1 MNRTAR
7 LAVAALALVVAA
19 PAAARNDELKLPIA
33 DALRTPDAKAKLD
46 PSIRL
51 YFGTTPGGVE
61 RTIGETRTNKKTNS
75 FNKTDKQACEWA
87 FLGAVMALQAKA
99 RKTGGNAVVGI
110 VSNYKDRRS
119 SSATQYVCGVGNVV
133 AGVAFKGTIVR
144 MGR

>member
-1 MNRTAR
+1 MNSVSRLALALLA
-7 LAVAALALVVAA
+7 LAVAG
-19 PAAARNDELKLPIA
+19 PAAARNDEMKFSIA

-51 YFGTTPGGVE
+51 YFGSTPGGVE

-75 FNKTDKQACEWA
+75 FNKTDQQACEWA
-87 FLGAVMALQAKA
+87 FLSAVLALQQKA
-99 RKTGGNAVVGI
+99 RKTGGDAVVGI
-110 VSNYKDRRS
+110 VSNYKDRRFS
-119 SSATQYVCGVGNVV
+119 STTQYVCGVGNVV